1 MNKTLLKNI
10 GIYAGILLL
19 FIGLAYGYTPQVLDG
34 MIVNQSDIA
43 SWKGMANEA
52 VTHNAA
58 HPEDPTAW
66 TNSMF
71 GGMPT
76 TATIDSFEGDWT
88 DAIYDFLLTGRR
100 PASYLLLALI
110 GGFLLMLSVG
120 TSKVVA
126 VAGAIAIAFCSYNMQ
141 IIQVGHNTKMQA
153 IAYFPCVLA
162 GVIFTYRVALACRLP
177 RRSAPRND
185 VENNGVNGNS
195 NVIPSKATNVI
206 PSETTHVISS
216 EDTHVIPSKDTNVI
230 PSKDTHVIPSET
242 THVIPSEAWESSWKS
257 WLPKTILGAT
267 LFAFALSMQIKAN
280 HLQITYYLAIVIFAY
295 AIGQF
300 VYICLDKARRS
311 SLLKRFFAASALLLF
326 IGIIGIA
333 TNANKLI
340 PTYEYTPYTM
350 RGGSELSADSDSH
363 NDKGLD
369 LNYATAWSYGISE
382 MPNLLIPNFNGGA
395 SSGELPMD
403 SETGKLLKRAGQPNL
418 RQTLKHMPLYWGPQ
432 PFTAGPMYM
441 GAITIFLFVLGLALC
456 NGREKWWLVAA
467 TVIAV
472 FLAWGN
478 HFMWFTKLWFEYAP
492 MYNKFRTVSMALIV
506 LQVTLPLLG
515 FYVLDRIMKET
526 YEKKTLMKGMY
537 IAFGITAG
545 FCALCALIPGIAGT
559 FVSAS
564 DAGMN
569 EMIVETLA
577 ADRASLL
584 VKDAFRSLL
593 LITCVF
599 LLIVWA
605 YKTPKVDAVGKNGS
619 FVLKGRMAIA
629 GVAVVLLVF
638 FDLVPI
644 GKRYLNASHF
654 VTPKDF
660 TAHYEPRLVDE
671 IIHEDTDPNYRV
683 LDLSVNTFND
693 AIQSYHHKCIGG
705 YSPVKLQRYQDLID
719 KYITD
724 EIYDIYDV
732 VENAATIQE
741 VEAALPE
748 LKVVSMLNGKYI
760 ILGENYSP
768 VVNPYAYGN
777 AWFVSDF
784 VEAATPDEEIALLEG
799 TDLRTT
805 AVIGQDF
812 QDAVKN
818 VQTEEMTFDMPRI
831 SLTHYAPNDL
841 RYSFRT
847 GSERAAIFSEIYYP
861 KGWKAWIEPAGATGE
876 VRNGHYHPTAEGRPV
891 ELFRAD
897 WMLRG
902 AVIPAGEGQLI
913 MRFEPDSYQLGENI
927 SRASSI
933 LLILLL
939 LGSSAG
945 MILFRRRR

>member
-19 FIGLAYGYTPQVLDG
+19 FIGLAYGYTPQVLEG

-58 HPEDPTAW
+58 HPDDPTAW

-153 IAYFPCVLA
+153 IAYFPWVLA
-162 GVIFTYRVALACRLP
+162 GVIFTYRAALARLP

-195 NVIPSKATNVI
+195 
-206 PSETTHVISS
+206 
-216 EDTHVIPSKDTNVI
+216 
-230 PSKDTHVIPSET
+230 
-242 THVIPSEAWESSWKS
+242 HVIPSEAWESSWKS

-311 SLLKRFFAASALLLF
+311 ALLKRFFAASALLLV
-326 IGIIGIA
+326 IGIVGIA

-369 LNYATAWSYGISE
+369 LDYATAWSYGISE

-456 NGREKWWLVAA
+456 NGREKWWLVGA
-467 TVIAV
+467 TVIAI

-526 YEKKTLMKGMY
+526 YEKKAVMKGLY

-545 FCALCALIPGIAGT
+545 FCALSALIPGIAGT

-605 YKTPKVDAVGKNGS
+605 YRTPKI
-619 FVLKGRMAIA
+619 VLKGRLTIA

-719 KYITD
+719 RYITD
-724 EIYDIYDV
+724 EIYDVYDV
-732 VENAATIQE
+732 VENAATIQD

-799 TDLRTT
+799 TDLRTA
-805 AVIGQDF
+805 AVIGDDF
-812 QDAVKN
+812 AWARLPQAKGLRNDVEETIHN
-818 VQTEEMTFDMPRI
+818 ITEDVIARSDSDVAICTPSI
-831 SLTHYAPNDL
+831 TLSHYAPNDL
-841 RYSFRT
+841 CYDFNT
-847 GSERAAIFSEIYYP
+847 DTERAAIFSEIYYP
-861 KGWKAWIEPAGATGE
+861 KGWKAWIEPAGVAGE
-876 VRNGHYHPTAEGRPV
+876 VRNGHYHPTAEGKSV

-939 LGSSAG
+939 LAATAG
-945 MILFRRRR
+945 IIRFRKI

>member
-120 TSKVVA
+120 TSKIVA

-153 IAYFPCVLA
+153 IAYFPWVLA
-162 GVIFTYRVALACRLP
+162 GVIFTYRAALACRLP

-195 NVIPSKATNVI
+195 NVIPSETTHVIPSKTTHVIPSKATNVI
-206 PSETTHVISS
+206 PSETTHVIS
-216 EDTHVIPSKDTNVI
+216 
-230 PSKDTHVIPSET
+230 
-242 THVIPSEAWESSWKS
+242 SEAWESSWKS

-300 VYICLDKARRS
+300 IYICLDKARRS
-311 SLLKRFFAASALLLF
+311 ALLKRFFAASALLLF
-326 IGIIGIA
+326 IGIIGIV

-369 LNYATAWSYGISE
+369 LDYATAWSYGINE

-467 TVIAV
+467 TVIAI

-478 HFMWFTKLWFEYAP
+478 HFMWFTRLWFEYAP

-619 FVLKGRMAIA
+619 FVLKCRLTIA

-732 VENAATIQE
+732 VENAATIQD
-741 VEAALPE
+741 VEAGLPE

-805 AVIGQDF
+805 AVIGADF

-818 VQTEEMTFDMPRI
+818 VQTEESTFDMPRI

-861 KGWKAWIEPAGATGE
+861 KGWKAWIEPADASGE